1 MGLGFTIH
9 TKIKDIEKFQQAVE
23 SQAVESGYNAEHDE
37 SSSTV
42 SFCRLGD
49 LFLNYQH
56 EGEGNTDN
64 VISVNGDCQT
74 NMLGPGFHKAA
85 IEFIDRL
92 QQATGTR
99 FEVEDETDYYTERD
113 FEAMK
118 KKHFHKWLAKL
129 FEIIQEQED
138 KGSTSLSICWDLN
151 KYYPQSDSGIV
162 ISPLGSFRLSEVI
175 RRIREEGIESFADD
189 FFIWNNPERDARF
202 HRGLALN
209 AMWEDC
215 YFMPSERSEEDARIN
230 GYIISELETAASL
243 DPSLPFPKKEYEE
256 LCRLHGCTPVPT
268 DGIPTYETE
277 FAIGYRRGIIN
288 HKVGRIRFSLP
299 GSYLEDTDDGTL
311 VYYDAAADNW
321 HTVRCTGYSTNG
333 EPDFLDVEEE
343 MIEEREFDGGKYRLY
358 DMGIGQDSEDEEP
371 YPVYSCH
378 ALCSNQYT
386 LFTLCASR
394 LEDLK
399 KLSGEFLPTLVA
411 DQPIEPEN
419 KQIIY
424 TGENMNDELMKQI
437 DEWHKAEKHQEI
449 IDALEQIPEA
459 ERDFETTSLLA
470 RAYNNI
476 EEYAKAAE
484 LLESVREEGAEDE
497 RWNFRMGYAQYFLN
511 NYREALDYFSKA
523 RELNPEDEDT
533 LSFIRQCNMALPLT
547 RRVKEFWNWF
557 VENEEKL
564 SGMMNPKSMEE
575 ADAFMEFIS
584 KGTNLISEDMH
595 FNIGGD
601 HEFTFSVE
609 GWPDLF
615 IIYPYIIS
623 CMPECLKG
631 KWKFFPFNPGK
642 VGSFAYR
649 VHNTDVDMGKIMVKA
664 SYDEKRENFNIRYY
678 DKNLCALPE
687 ENSDGNFH
695 VILELVLGEG
705 VSFKYVNGIE
715 RASGIEEGMIALS
728 GLRQHI
734 EETVKSHGHE
744 FFENPKDV
752 YTGYQLTP
760 KESDELRFDVIVG
773 STCLDSIVADYYH
786 GSTEIFDHADG
797 FGVQALYM
805 VFQNGVGEDNILNFR
820 HDLEDRIT
828 EEILEPGNLG
838 VITGGATGTEYSYI
852 DLFVYDLRAFVKK
865 VIPLL
870 DEYPEYSFYISDFI
884 RNGRIHQLT
893 EAASEAIP
901 YTKENK
907 EEFLAQIEKWNDME
921 KFSKCIK
928 ALEDIPEAEQDY
940 DMVML
945 QVRAYENYAILGD
958 NGEEPEDDEKERA
971 LNKALELLE
980 SIREAGESQAGWNKR
995 MAYAYQYL
1003 VEQEE
1008 KAIEYAKRWAELDPE
1023 DSSAVA
1029 VINECNEELEK
1040 RKIKCESCC
1049 DDDNGDNK
1057 SIAPEMYSEDEI
1069 DIIEKHI
1076 EHYYGNFEF
1085 VFHEKVSPDIHV
1097 DICLIPPSEECNWYT
1112 LVTMGMGAH
1121 LMNVPNQLKE
1131 EQLERA
1137 ELVICLP
1144 EYWKLDKEHLKD
1156 EKWYWPIRLL
1166 KELARFPGENNT
1178 WLGWGHTVS
1187 YDGPLSYTTELCA
1200 SILINPPCGNVG
1212 GNTCTLPDGE
1222 EVNFYQVI
1230 PLYRDELEYKLKN
1243 GTQKLLDKMN
1253 DNILLVNPHRL
1264 NVLNQIDIETNPI
1277 QSSEISISSVARQ
1290 EVIAHIEKYFGKI
1303 NNFLH
1308 DDSCSEY
1315 PLDIAVIA
1323 PRKEHNYYTLIT
1335 VNMSNHEVL
1344 ESDDIDGNTC
1354 HQELLIN
1361 LPPDWKLGLSD
1372 WTEEKW
1378 CWPIRLITSL
1388 ARQCIRHRTCIS
1400 WGKTMELGGE
1410 NTFSEDTKLCAI
1422 VLLSPSIFG
1431 DKSSTCKTQ
1440 EAGSVEFYQVI
1451 PLYREELQFIQDKDI
1466 DEFFE
1471 ICPDDALETINPL
1484 RLNVVTDAEKIG
1496 YDISY
1501 IDDAKKHEEKIEELH
1516 LSADELAPYN
1526 HMAIYL
1532 RWCIEHNLMSQPF
1545 LFRHGD
1551 LVDRVKVEDS
1561 IDLREFIRDNED
1573 LHGGL
1578 STILLNRVGTMFT
1591 KWYNWENR
1599 STPYAYIKDI
1609 QAYAMDYFK
1618 GRIWNSEDETDAAY
1632 LLLPWTEKYYH
1643 DMAALIDSRFKEWED
1658 EPQTDPQFLHI
1669 PQDNIKLLLKDWS
1682 KAIEC
1687 TVSSRV
1693 LVDGCDV
1700 GFGCGRGSHSRRRR
1714 MGGPDGRRLP
1724 ADYGENRTEH
1734 TADKGGCGSAGRGGA
1749 IGQRLA
1755 DADIVPQSA
1764 GRPLRAG
1771 HQLGCKPRRGARGA
1785 GRRRLVDRHRRSGLA
1800 GCGRRAARNRCR
1812 RTPHKGH
1819 YGDIDFGYDVLVR
1832 RERCRA
1838 DIAISEQR
1846 GGVKGVRHL
1855 DDGVARRR
1863 DGAAARHPPSVGHRR
1878 VAAGRMDDQTAQPPA
1893 LRRGICRNDGTEYPP
1908 FARSAVSLD
1917 DAAGRHGNGF
1927 LRPDRLHRSCHA
1939 SRRADAL
1946 PRGRPPRAP
1955 AGNPSLGGGGIASL
1969 RYRFQN
1975 VHFARKCH
1983 YRTAGNPDSRMG
1995 GFTQ

>member
-9 TKIKDIEKFQQAVE
+9 TKIKDIEKFQQTVE

-92 QQATGTR
+92 QQATRTR

-118 KKHFHKWLAKL
+118 KKHFHKWLTKL
-129 FEIIQEQED
+129 FEIIQEQNN
-138 KGSTSLSICWDLN
+138 KGSTSLLFCWDIN
-151 KYYPQSDSGIV
+151 KYYPQSDNGIV
-162 ISPLGSFRLSEVI
+162 ISPLGSFRLSEVV

-189 FFIWNNPERDARF
+189 FFIWNNSERDARF
-202 HRGLALN
+202 HRGMALN

-230 GYIISELETAASL
+230 GYIISELETTASL

-256 LCRLHGCTPVPT
+256 LCRLHGCVPVPT
-268 DGIPTYETE
+268 DGIPPYETE
-277 FAIGYRRGIIN
+277 FAIGYRRGIVN
-288 HKVGRIRFSLP
+288 HKVGKIRFSLP
-299 GSYLEDTDDGTL
+299 GSYLEDTDEGTL

-321 HTVRCTGYSTNG
+321 HTVRCTGYSTDG

-358 DMGIGQDSEDEEP
+358 DMGIDQDSEDEEP

-378 ALCSNQYT
+378 ALCPNQYT

-399 KLSGEFLPTLVA
+399 KLSSEFLPTLVA
-411 DQPIEPEN
+411 DQPIEPEK

-424 TGENMNDELMKQI
+424 TGENMNDELMEQI

-459 ERDFETTSLLA
+459 ERDFETTGFLA

-484 LLESVREEGAEDE
+484 LLESVREEGTEDE
-497 RWNFRMGYAQYFLN
+497 RWNFRMGYAQYFLC
-511 NYREALDYFSKA
+511 NYREALSYFSKA
-523 RELNPEDEDT
+523 RELEPENGDA
-533 LSFIRQCNMALPLT
+533 LSFIRQCNMAMPLT

-564 SGMMNPKSMEE
+564 SGMMCPNSMEE

-649 VHNTDVDMGKIMVKA
+649 VHDTDVDMGKIMVKA

-773 STCLDSIVADYYH
+773 STCLSSIVADYYH

-852 DLFVYDLRAFVKK
+852 DLFIYDLRAFVKK

-945 QVRAYENYAILGD
+945 LVRAYENYAILGD

-1131 EQLERA
+1131 DQLERA

-1200 SILINPPCGNVG
+1200 SILINPPCGNIG

-1222 EVNFYQVI
+1222 EVNFYQII
-1230 PLYRDELEYKLKN
+1230 PLYGDELEFKLKN

-1400 WGKTMELGGE
+1400 WGKTMELGGD
-1410 NTFSEDTKLCAI
+1410 NTFSEGTKLCAI

-1440 EAGSVEFYQVI
+1440 GAGSVEFYQVI

-1551 LVDRVKVEDS
+1551 LVDRVKAEDS

-1693 LVDGCDV
+1693 LVVGCEIATCIRQKPFAED
-1700 GFGCGRGSHSRRRR
+1700 
-1714 MGGPDGRRLP
+1714 MGWDSGWLF
-1724 ADYGENRTEH
+1724 
-1734 TADKGGCGSAGRGGA
+1734 
-1749 IGQRLA
+1749 LA
-1755 DADIVPQSA
+1755 DGDEDNDECRYEYCDLNTICNYSPDVMQYLDFPYDT
-1764 GRPLRAG
+1764 
-1771 HQLGCKPRRGARGA
+1771 
-1785 GRRRLVDRHRRSGLA
+1785 RLVR
-1800 GCGRRAARNRCR
+1800 
-1812 RTPHKGH
+1812 K
-1819 YGDIDFGYDVLVR
+1819 
-1832 RERCRA
+1832 E
-1838 DIAISEQR
+1838 
-1846 GGVKGVRHL
+1846 
-1855 DDGVARRR
+1855 DGKLYV
-1863 DGAAARHPPSVGHRR
+1863 D
-1878 VAAGRMDDQTAQPPA
+1878 
-1893 LRRGICRNDGTEYPP
+1893 EE
-1908 FARSAVSLD
+1908 
-1917 DAAGRHGNGF
+1917 
-1927 LRPDRLHRSCHA
+1927 
-1939 SRRADAL
+1939 
-1946 PRGRPPRAP
+1946 
-1955 AGNPSLGGGGIASL
+1955 
-1969 RYRFQN
+1969 
-1975 VHFARKCH
+1975 
-1983 YRTAGNPDSRMG
+1983 
-1995 GFTQ
+1995 

>member
-9 TKIKDIEKFQQAVE
+9 TKIKDIEKFQQTVE

-92 QQATGTR
+92 QQATRTR

-129 FEIIQEQED
+129 FEIIQEQNN
-138 KGSTSLSICWDLN
+138 KGSTSLLFCWDIN
-151 KYYPQSDSGIV
+151 KYYPQSDNGIV
-162 ISPLGSFRLSEVI
+162 ISPLGSFRLSEVV

-189 FFIWNNPERDARF
+189 FFIWNNSERDARF
-202 HRGLALN
+202 HRGMALN

-230 GYIISELETAASL
+230 GYIISELETTASL

-256 LCRLHGCTPVPT
+256 LCRLHGCVPVPT
-268 DGIPTYETE
+268 DGIPPYETE
-277 FAIGYRRGIIN
+277 FAIGYRRGIVN
-288 HKVGRIRFSLP
+288 HKVEKIRFSLP
-299 GSYLEDTDDGTL
+299 GSYLEDTDEGTL

-321 HTVRCTGYSTNG
+321 HTVRCTGYSTDG

-358 DMGIGQDSEDEEP
+358 DMGIDQDSEDEEP

-378 ALCSNQYT
+378 ALCPNQYT

-399 KLSGEFLPTLVA
+399 KLSSEFLPTLVA
-411 DQPIEPEN
+411 DQPIEPEK

-424 TGENMNDELMKQI
+424 TGENMNDELMEQI

-459 ERDFETTSLLA
+459 ERDFETTGFLA

-497 RWNFRMGYAQYFLN
+497 RWNFRMGYAQYFLC
-511 NYREALDYFSKA
+511 NYREALSYFSKA
-523 RELNPEDEDT
+523 RELEPENGDA
-533 LSFIRQCNMALPLT
+533 LSFIRQCNMAMPLT

-564 SGMMNPKSMEE
+564 SGMMCPNSMEE
-575 ADAFMEFIS
+575 ADAFIEFIS

-649 VHNTDVDMGKIMVKA
+649 VHDTDVDMGKIMVKA

-773 STCLDSIVADYYH
+773 STCLSSIVADYYH

-945 QVRAYENYAILGD
+945 LVRAYENYAILGD

-1131 EQLERA
+1131 DQLERA

-1200 SILINPPCGNVG
+1200 SILINPPCGNIG

-1222 EVNFYQVI
+1222 EVNFYQII
-1230 PLYRDELEYKLKN
+1230 PLYGDELEFKLKN

-1400 WGKTMELGGE
+1400 WGKTMELGGD
-1410 NTFSEDTKLCAI
+1410 NTFSEGTKLCAI

-1440 EAGSVEFYQVI
+1440 GAGSVEFYQVI

-1551 LVDRVKVEDS
+1551 LVDRVKAEDS

-1693 LVDGCDV
+1693 LVVGCEIATCIRQKPFAED
-1700 GFGCGRGSHSRRRR
+1700 
-1714 MGGPDGRRLP
+1714 MGWDSGWLF
-1724 ADYGENRTEH
+1724 
-1734 TADKGGCGSAGRGGA
+1734 
-1749 IGQRLA
+1749 LA
-1755 DADIVPQSA
+1755 DGDEDNDECRYEYCDLNTICNYSPDVMQYLDFPYDT
-1764 GRPLRAG
+1764 
-1771 HQLGCKPRRGARGA
+1771 
-1785 GRRRLVDRHRRSGLA
+1785 RLVR
-1800 GCGRRAARNRCR
+1800 
-1812 RTPHKGH
+1812 K
-1819 YGDIDFGYDVLVR
+1819 
-1832 RERCRA
+1832 E
-1838 DIAISEQR
+1838 
-1846 GGVKGVRHL
+1846 
-1855 DDGVARRR
+1855 DGKLYV
-1863 DGAAARHPPSVGHRR
+1863 D
-1878 VAAGRMDDQTAQPPA
+1878 
-1893 LRRGICRNDGTEYPP
+1893 EE
-1908 FARSAVSLD
+1908 
-1917 DAAGRHGNGF
+1917 
-1927 LRPDRLHRSCHA
+1927 
-1939 SRRADAL
+1939 
-1946 PRGRPPRAP
+1946 
-1955 AGNPSLGGGGIASL
+1955 
-1969 RYRFQN
+1969 
-1975 VHFARKCH
+1975 
-1983 YRTAGNPDSRMG
+1983 
-1995 GFTQ
+1995 

>member
-9 TKIKDIEKFQQAVE
+9 TKIKDIEKFQQTVE

-92 QQATGTR
+92 QQATRTR

-523 RELNPEDEDT
+523 RELNPEDEYT
-533 LSFIRQCNMALPLT
+533 LSIIRQCNMHLPLT

-649 VHNTDVDMGKIMVKA
+649 VHDTDVDMGKIMVKA

-773 STCLDSIVADYYH
+773 STCLSSIVADYYH
-786 GSTEIFDHADG
+786 GSTEIFDHANG
-797 FGVQALYM
+797 FGAQALYI
-805 VFQNGVGEDNILNFR
+805 VFQNGAGEDNILNFR

-1561 IDLREFIRDNED
+1561 IDLREFIRDNEA

-1693 LVDGCDV
+1693 LVDGCEIATCIRQKPFAED
-1700 GFGCGRGSHSRRRR
+1700 
-1714 MGGPDGRRLP
+1714 MGWDSGWLF
-1724 ADYGENRTEH
+1724 
-1734 TADKGGCGSAGRGGA
+1734 
-1749 IGQRLA
+1749 LA
-1755 DADIVPQSA
+1755 DGDEDNDECRYEYCDLNTICNYSPDVMQYLDFPYDT
-1764 GRPLRAG
+1764 
-1771 HQLGCKPRRGARGA
+1771 
-1785 GRRRLVDRHRRSGLA
+1785 RLVR
-1800 GCGRRAARNRCR
+1800 
-1812 RTPHKGH
+1812 K
-1819 YGDIDFGYDVLVR
+1819 
-1832 RERCRA
+1832 E
-1838 DIAISEQR
+1838 
-1846 GGVKGVRHL
+1846 
-1855 DDGVARRR
+1855 DGKLYV
-1863 DGAAARHPPSVGHRR
+1863 DE
-1878 VAAGRMDDQTAQPPA
+1878 D
-1893 LRRGICRNDGTEYPP
+1893 
-1908 FARSAVSLD
+1908 
-1917 DAAGRHGNGF
+1917 
-1927 LRPDRLHRSCHA
+1927 
-1939 SRRADAL
+1939 
-1946 PRGRPPRAP
+1946 
-1955 AGNPSLGGGGIASL
+1955 
-1969 RYRFQN
+1969 
-1975 VHFARKCH
+1975 
-1983 YRTAGNPDSRMG
+1983 
-1995 GFTQ
+1995 

>member
-92 QQATGTR
+92 QQATETR

-209 AMWEDC
+209 ALWEDC

-277 FAIGYRRGIIN
+277 FAIGYRRGIVN

-299 GSYLEDTDDGTL
+299 GSYLKDTDDGTL

-358 DMGIGQDSEDEEP
+358 DMGAGQDSEDEEP

-399 KLSGEFLPTLVA
+399 KFSGEFLPTLVA

-484 LLESVREEGAEDE
+484 LLEFVKEEGAEDE

-533 LSFIRQCNMALPLT
+533 LSFIRQCNMHLPLT

-584 KGTNLISEDMH
+584 EGTNLISEDMH

-649 VHNTDVDMGKIMVKA
+649 VHDTDVDMGKIMVKA

-773 STCLDSIVADYYH
+773 STCLSSIVADYYH
-786 GSTEIFDHADG
+786 GSTELFDHANG
-797 FGVQALYM
+797 FGVQALYI
-805 VFQNGVGEDNILNFR
+805 VFQNGAGEDNILNFR

-1023 DSSAVA
+1023 DNSAVA

-1440 EAGSVEFYQVI
+1440 ETGSVEFYQVI

-1551 LVDRVKVEDS
+1551 LVDRVKAEDS

-1591 KWYNWENR
+1591 NWYNWENR

-1693 LVDGCDV
+1693 LVDGCEIATCIRQKPFAED
-1700 GFGCGRGSHSRRRR
+1700 
-1714 MGGPDGRRLP
+1714 MGWDSGWLF
-1724 ADYGENRTEH
+1724 
-1734 TADKGGCGSAGRGGA
+1734 
-1749 IGQRLA
+1749 LA
-1755 DADIVPQSA
+1755 DGDEDNDECRYEYCDLNTICNYSPDVMQYLDFPYDT
-1764 GRPLRAG
+1764 
-1771 HQLGCKPRRGARGA
+1771 
-1785 GRRRLVDRHRRSGLA
+1785 RLVR
-1800 GCGRRAARNRCR
+1800 
-1812 RTPHKGH
+1812 K
-1819 YGDIDFGYDVLVR
+1819 
-1832 RERCRA
+1832 E
-1838 DIAISEQR
+1838 
-1846 GGVKGVRHL
+1846 
-1855 DDGVARRR
+1855 DGNLYV
-1863 DGAAARHPPSVGHRR
+1863 D
-1878 VAAGRMDDQTAQPPA
+1878 
-1893 LRRGICRNDGTEYPP
+1893 EE
-1908 FARSAVSLD
+1908 
-1917 DAAGRHGNGF
+1917 
-1927 LRPDRLHRSCHA
+1927 
-1939 SRRADAL
+1939 
-1946 PRGRPPRAP
+1946 
-1955 AGNPSLGGGGIASL
+1955 
-1969 RYRFQN
+1969 
-1975 VHFARKCH
+1975 
-1983 YRTAGNPDSRMG
+1983 
-1995 GFTQ
+1995 

>member
-9 TKIKDIEKFQQAVE
+9 TKIKDIEKFQQTVE

-92 QQATGTR
+92 QQATRTR

-118 KKHFHKWLAKL
+118 KKHFHKWLTKL
-129 FEIIQEQED
+129 FEIIQEQNN
-138 KGSTSLSICWDLN
+138 KGSTSLLFCWDIN
-151 KYYPQSDSGIV
+151 KYYPQSDNGIV
-162 ISPLGSFRLSEVI
+162 ISPLGSFRLSEVV

-189 FFIWNNPERDARF
+189 FFIWNNSERDARF
-202 HRGLALN
+202 HRGMALN

-230 GYIISELETAASL
+230 GYIISELETTASL

-256 LCRLHGCTPVPT
+256 LCRLHGCVPVPT
-268 DGIPTYETE
+268 DGIPPYETE
-277 FAIGYRRGIIN
+277 FAIGYRRGIVN
-288 HKVGRIRFSLP
+288 HKVGKIRFSLP
-299 GSYLEDTDDGTL
+299 GSYLEDTDEGTL

-321 HTVRCTGYSTNG
+321 HTVRCTGYSTDG

-358 DMGIGQDSEDEEP
+358 DMGIDQDSEDEEP

-378 ALCSNQYT
+378 ALCPNQYT

-399 KLSGEFLPTLVA
+399 KLSSEFLPTLVA
-411 DQPIEPEN
+411 DQPIEPEK

-424 TGENMNDELMKQI
+424 TGENMNDELMEQI

-459 ERDFETTSLLA
+459 ERDFETTGFLA

-484 LLESVREEGAEDE
+484 LLESVREEGTEDE
-497 RWNFRMGYAQYFLN
+497 RWNFRMGYAQYFLC
-511 NYREALDYFSKA
+511 NYREALSYFSKA
-523 RELNPEDEDT
+523 RELEPENGDA
-533 LSFIRQCNMALPLT
+533 LSFIRQCNMAMPLT

-564 SGMMNPKSMEE
+564 SGMMCPNSMEE

-649 VHNTDVDMGKIMVKA
+649 VHDTDVDMGKIMVKA

-773 STCLDSIVADYYH
+773 STCLSSIVADYYH

-945 QVRAYENYAILGD
+945 LVRAYENYAILGD

-1200 SILINPPCGNVG
+1200 SILINPPCGNIG

-1222 EVNFYQVI
+1222 EVNFYQII
-1230 PLYRDELEYKLKN
+1230 PLYGDELEFKLKN

-1400 WGKTMELGGE
+1400 WGKTMELGGD
-1410 NTFSEDTKLCAI
+1410 NTFSEGTKLCAI

-1440 EAGSVEFYQVI
+1440 GAGSVEFYQVI

-1551 LVDRVKVEDS
+1551 LVDRVKAEDS

-1693 LVDGCDV
+1693 LVVGCEIATCIRQKPFAED
-1700 GFGCGRGSHSRRRR
+1700 
-1714 MGGPDGRRLP
+1714 MGWDSGWLF
-1724 ADYGENRTEH
+1724 
-1734 TADKGGCGSAGRGGA
+1734 
-1749 IGQRLA
+1749 LA
-1755 DADIVPQSA
+1755 DGDEDNDECRYEYCDLNTICNYSPDVMQYLDFPYDT
-1764 GRPLRAG
+1764 
-1771 HQLGCKPRRGARGA
+1771 
-1785 GRRRLVDRHRRSGLA
+1785 RLVR
-1800 GCGRRAARNRCR
+1800 
-1812 RTPHKGH
+1812 K
-1819 YGDIDFGYDVLVR
+1819 
-1832 RERCRA
+1832 E
-1838 DIAISEQR
+1838 
-1846 GGVKGVRHL
+1846 
-1855 DDGVARRR
+1855 DGKLYV
-1863 DGAAARHPPSVGHRR
+1863 D
-1878 VAAGRMDDQTAQPPA
+1878 
-1893 LRRGICRNDGTEYPP
+1893 EE
-1908 FARSAVSLD
+1908 
-1917 DAAGRHGNGF
+1917 
-1927 LRPDRLHRSCHA
+1927 
-1939 SRRADAL
+1939 
-1946 PRGRPPRAP
+1946 
-1955 AGNPSLGGGGIASL
+1955 
-1969 RYRFQN
+1969 
-1975 VHFARKCH
+1975 
-1983 YRTAGNPDSRMG
+1983 
-1995 GFTQ
+1995 

>member
-1400 WGKTMELGGE
+1400 WGKTMELGGD
-1410 NTFSEDTKLCAI
+1410 NTFSEGTKLCAI

-1551 LVDRVKVEDS
+1551 LVDRVKAEDS

-1693 LVDGCDV
+1693 LVDGCEIATCIRQKPFAED
-1700 GFGCGRGSHSRRRR
+1700 
-1714 MGGPDGRRLP
+1714 MGWDSGWLF
-1724 ADYGENRTEH
+1724 
-1734 TADKGGCGSAGRGGA
+1734 
-1749 IGQRLA
+1749 LA
-1755 DADIVPQSA
+1755 DGDEDNDECRYEYCDLNTICNYSPDVMQYLDFPYDT
-1764 GRPLRAG
+1764 
-1771 HQLGCKPRRGARGA
+1771 
-1785 GRRRLVDRHRRSGLA
+1785 RLVR
-1800 GCGRRAARNRCR
+1800 
-1812 RTPHKGH
+1812 K
-1819 YGDIDFGYDVLVR
+1819 
-1832 RERCRA
+1832 E
-1838 DIAISEQR
+1838 
-1846 GGVKGVRHL
+1846 
-1855 DDGVARRR
+1855 DGKLYV
-1863 DGAAARHPPSVGHRR
+1863 DE
-1878 VAAGRMDDQTAQPPA
+1878 D
-1893 LRRGICRNDGTEYPP
+1893 
-1908 FARSAVSLD
+1908 
-1917 DAAGRHGNGF
+1917 
-1927 LRPDRLHRSCHA
+1927 
-1939 SRRADAL
+1939 
-1946 PRGRPPRAP
+1946 
-1955 AGNPSLGGGGIASL
+1955 
-1969 RYRFQN
+1969 
-1975 VHFARKCH
+1975 
-1983 YRTAGNPDSRMG
+1983 
-1995 GFTQ
+1995 

>member
-230 GYIISELETAASL
+230 RYIISELETAASL

-1693 LVDGCDV
+1693 LVDGCEIATCIRQKPFAED
-1700 GFGCGRGSHSRRRR
+1700 
-1714 MGGPDGRRLP
+1714 MGWDSGWLF
-1724 ADYGENRTEH
+1724 
-1734 TADKGGCGSAGRGGA
+1734 
-1749 IGQRLA
+1749 LA
-1755 DADIVPQSA
+1755 DGDEDNDECRYEYCDLNTICNYSPDVMQYLDFPYDT
-1764 GRPLRAG
+1764 
-1771 HQLGCKPRRGARGA
+1771 
-1785 GRRRLVDRHRRSGLA
+1785 RLVR
-1800 GCGRRAARNRCR
+1800 
-1812 RTPHKGH
+1812 K
-1819 YGDIDFGYDVLVR
+1819 
-1832 RERCRA
+1832 E
-1838 DIAISEQR
+1838 
-1846 GGVKGVRHL
+1846 
-1855 DDGVARRR
+1855 DGKLYV
-1863 DGAAARHPPSVGHRR
+1863 DE
-1878 VAAGRMDDQTAQPPA
+1878 D
-1893 LRRGICRNDGTEYPP
+1893 
-1908 FARSAVSLD
+1908 
-1917 DAAGRHGNGF
+1917 
-1927 LRPDRLHRSCHA
+1927 
-1939 SRRADAL
+1939 
-1946 PRGRPPRAP
+1946 
-1955 AGNPSLGGGGIASL
+1955 
-1969 RYRFQN
+1969 
-1975 VHFARKCH
+1975 
-1983 YRTAGNPDSRMG
+1983 
-1995 GFTQ
+1995 